1 MVDRPFAFFI
11 YFLVRN
17 LGIRRDL
24 WAHRQISR
32 IFFHSIEITNLY
44 FKIRSEPQAKIMTW
58 FCVYIFQKKIV
69 DFLLLLQVAAVF
81 KSFLFFIFCSFYGFV
96 GTYYKILVFF
106 FLLLNAASFGG
117 NYSIRRP
124 LTHYNMYVWYQNF
137 CKWTKSER
145 GLNTTYFYLLD
156 MV

>member
-81 KSFLFFIFCSFYGFV
+81 KSFFIFIFLFV
-96 GTYYKILVFF
+96 LWLCWDLLQNSCIF

-145 GLNTTYFYLLD
+145 GLNTTYFYLLNL
-156 MV
+156 V